1 MKKKG
6 GGIGVTIKA
15 YEKKGKLVI
24 QVGNVAAIAEDF
36 GKKKKPKK
44 RPTNR

>member
-15 YEKKGKLVI
+15 YEKKGNLVI
-24 QVGNVAAIAEDF
+24 QVGNVAAIASDF
-36 GKKKKPKK
+36 GKKKKKPRK
-44 RPTNR
+44 RSSK